1 MSHTRKSP
9 SEKLME
15 GDIYRFEK
23 AQSHLSAIRL
33 AKECSNR
40 TTRIR
45 HLIKDPHTNEY
56 HERIQIINRPRRNQ
70 EQA

>member
-1 MSHTRKSP
+1 MSHIRKSP
-9 SEKLME
+9 SEKRME

-23 AQSHLSAIRL
+23 AQSHQSAIRL

-56 HERIQIINRPRRNQ
+56 HEIIQIIHRPRRNQ
-70 EQA
+70 DQA